1 MYLSGRGMD
10 YASSWDMIEVVVLT
24 QDKVAGSW
32 PTEAYMDRR
41 RPQAETGPS
50 RNDYIIIDHTMSI
63 EGEGTYDL
71 RKQ

>member
-32 PTEAYMDRR
+32 PTEAYMDR
-41 RPQAETGPS
+41 
-50 RNDYIIIDHTMSI
+50 
-63 EGEGTYDL
+63 
-71 RKQ
+71 